1 MFTDVESSP
10 VYTLIRDIEAQSKA
24 ERCNVNGTIAKK
36 KTSPVCNGSGSGSK
50 SGTSDER

>member
-24 ERCNVNGTIAKK
+24 ERCNVNGIIAKK
-36 KTSPVCNGSGSGSK
+36 KNFSGVQWK
-50 SGTSDER
+50 RKWIEK

>member
-24 ERCNVNGTIAKK
+24 EQCNVNGIIAKNFLRCAMEAE
-36 KTSPVCNGSGSGSK
+36 VGSK
-50 SGTSDER
+50 SETSDER